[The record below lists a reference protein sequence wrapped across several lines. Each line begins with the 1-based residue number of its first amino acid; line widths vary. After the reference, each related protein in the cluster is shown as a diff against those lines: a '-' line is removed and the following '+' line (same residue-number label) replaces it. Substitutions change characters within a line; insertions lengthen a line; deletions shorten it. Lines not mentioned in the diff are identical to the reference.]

1 MLDIITVV
9 FNAII
14 TFLSRFT
21 KIVSYVCKYRDLYK
35 VTGLFCTRKFEKTE
49 NYHKYACLISARNEE
64 SVIGNLIDSI
74 RANDYP
80 QELVTIFVVADNCTD
95 NTAKIAREKGAI
107 CYERFD
113 DQHKTKG
120 FALQF
125 LINNIKN
132 DFGSVDAFDG
142 YFIFD
147 ADNLLEIDYIS
158 RMNESFDA
166 GERVITSYRA
176 SKNFS
181 DNWIS
186 ASYAL
191 HWLRTI
197 RNENRARSIFRLAT
211 RIQGTGYLVGSEVIP
226 DGWNFTTLT
235 EDRELS
241 AAAVIRGYRISYNHD
256 AIFYDEQPVDLKIAL
271 RQRLR
276 WAKGHIQALV
286 KLGGKLFLNIFKFD
300 KMSFISFDMLT
311 VVWPRSLETIFRKV
325 VTFVLKML
333 IFVMTGAALGS
344 YLGLVYDTIYWVAY
358 SYGTNILMA
367 IYLFIIEHSRI
378 PKMSIYK
385 KAWFCLTFPIFD
397 IIGKWVILIALFMK
411 VEWKPIPHTIATK
424 IEELSM
430 KK

>member
-113 DQHKTKG
+113 DVHKTKG

-367 IYLFIIEHSRI
+367 IYLFIIEHKRI

>member
-35 VTGLFCTRKFEKTE
+35 VTGLFCTRKFEKAE

-113 DQHKTKG
+113 DVHKTKG

-367 IYLFIIEHSRI
+367 IYLFIIERSRI
-378 PKMSIYK
+378 PKMPLYK

>member
-113 DQHKTKG
+113 DVHKTKG

-132 DFGSVDAFDG
+132 DFGSVEAFDG

-166 GERVITSYRA
+166 RSEEHTS
-176 SKNFS
+176 
-181 DNWIS
+181 
-186 ASYAL
+186 
-191 HWLRTI
+191 
-197 RNENRARSIFRLAT
+197 
-211 RIQGTGYLVGSEVIP
+211 
-226 DGWNFTTLT
+226 
-235 EDRELS
+235 EL
-241 AAAVIRGYRISYNHD
+241 
-256 AIFYDEQPVDLKIAL
+256 Q
-271 RQRLR
+271 
-276 WAKGHIQALV
+276 
-286 KLGGKLFLNIFKFD
+286 
-300 KMSFISFDMLT
+300 
-311 VVWPRSLETIFRKV
+311 SL
-325 VTFVLKML
+325 L
-333 IFVMTGAALGS
+333 
-344 YLGLVYDTIYWVAY
+344 
-358 SYGTNILMA
+358 
-367 IYLFIIEHSRI
+367 
-378 PKMSIYK
+378 
-385 KAWFCLTFPIFD
+385 
-397 IIGKWVILIALFMK
+397 
-411 VEWKPIPHTIATK
+411 
-424 IEELSM
+424 
-430 KK
+430 

>member
-1 MLDIITVV
+1 MPNIITVV

-49 NYHKYACLISARNEE
+49 NYHKYACLISARNEA

-80 QELVTIFVVADNCTD
+80 QDLVTIFVVADNCTD
-95 NTAKIAREKGAI
+95 DTAKIAREKGAI

-113 DQHKTKG
+113 DVHKTKG

-132 DFGSVDAFDG
+132 EFGAVDAFDG

-147 ADNLLEIDYIS
+147 ADNLLETDYIS

-241 AAAVIRGYRISYNHD
+241 AAAVIRGYRISYNND

-286 KLGGKLFLNIFKFD
+286 KLGGKLFLNIFKFN

-325 VTFVLKML
+325 VTFILKML
-333 IFVMTGAALGS
+333 LLVMTGAALGS
-344 YLGLVYDTIYWVAY
+344 YLGLVYDTVYWMAY

-367 IYLFIIEHSRI
+367 IYLFIIEHKRI
-378 PKMSIYK
+378 PKMAWYK
-385 KAWFCLTFPIFD
+385 KVWFCLTFPIFD

-430 KK
+430 NK

>member
-1 MLDIITVV
+1 
-9 FNAII
+9 
-14 TFLSRFT
+14 
-21 KIVSYVCKYRDLYK
+21 
-35 VTGLFCTRKFEKTE
+35 
-49 NYHKYACLISARNEE
+49 
-64 SVIGNLIDSI
+64 
-74 RANDYP
+74 
-80 QELVTIFVVADNCTD
+80 
-95 NTAKIAREKGAI
+95 
-107 CYERFD
+107 
-113 DQHKTKG
+113 
-120 FALQF
+120 
-125 LINNIKN
+125 
-132 DFGSVDAFDG
+132 
-142 YFIFD
+142 
-147 ADNLLEIDYIS
+147 
-158 RMNESFDA
+158 MNESFDA

-367 IYLFIIEHSRI
+367 IYLFIIEHKRI

>member
-64 SVIGNLIDSI
+64 SGIGNLIDSI

-132 DFGSVDAFDG
+132 DFGSVEALDG

-158 RMNESFDA
+158 RLNESFDA

-367 IYLFIIEHSRI
+367 IYLFIIERSRI

>member
-35 VTGLFCTRKFEKTE
+35 VTGLFCTRKFKKTE

-367 IYLFIIEHSRI
+367 IYLFIIEHKRI

-385 KAWFCLTFPIFD
+385 KAWFCLPFPIFD

>member
-80 QELVTIFVVADNCTD
+80 QDLVTIFVVADNCTD

-113 DQHKTKG
+113 DVHKTKG

-132 DFGSVDAFDG
+132 DFGAVDAFDG

-147 ADNLLEIDYIS
+147 ADNLLETDYIT

-241 AAAVIRGYRISYNHD
+241 AAAVIRGYRISYNND

-286 KLGGKLFLNIFKFD
+286 KLGGKLVLNIFKFN

-344 YLGLVYDTIYWVAY
+344 YLGLVYDTVYWVAY

-367 IYLFIIEHSRI
+367 IYLFIIERSRI
-378 PKMSIYK
+378 PKMAWYK

-397 IIGKWVILIALFMK
+397 IIGKWVILVALFMK

-430 KK
+430 NK

>member
-80 QELVTIFVVADNCTD
+80 QDLVTIFVVADNCTD

-113 DQHKTKG
+113 DIHKTKG

-132 DFGSVDAFDG
+132 DFGAVDAFDG

-147 ADNLLEIDYIS
+147 ADNLLETDYIS

-241 AAAVIRGYRISYNHD
+241 AAAVIRGYRISYNND

-286 KLGGKLFLNIFKFD
+286 KLGGKLFCNIFKFN

-344 YLGLVYDTIYWVAY
+344 YLGLVYDTVYWVAY

-367 IYLFIIEHSRI
+367 IYLFIIEHKRI
-378 PKMSIYK
+378 PKMAWYK

-397 IIGKWVILIALFMK
+397 IIGKWVILVALFMK

-430 KK
+430 NK

>member
-1 MLDIITVV
+1 VV

-80 QELVTIFVVADNCTD
+80 QDLVTIFVVADNCTD

-132 DFGSVDAFDG
+132 DFGAVDAFDG

-367 IYLFIIEHSRI
+367 IYLFIIEHKRI
-378 PKMSIYK
+378 PKMALYK

>member
-113 DQHKTKG
+113 DVHKTKG

-367 IYLFIIEHSRI
+367 IYLFIIERSRI
-378 PKMSIYK
+378 PKMPLYK

-424 IEELSM
+424 IEERSM

>member
-80 QELVTIFVVADNCTD
+80 QDLVTIFVVADNCTD

-113 DQHKTKG
+113 DVHKTKG

-132 DFGSVDAFDG
+132 DFGAVDAFDG

-147 ADNLLEIDYIS
+147 ADNLLETDYIS

-241 AAAVIRGYRISYNHD
+241 AAAVIRGYRISYNND

-286 KLGGKLFLNIFKFD
+286 KLGGKLFLNIFKFN

-344 YLGLVYDTIYWVAY
+344 YLGLVYDTVYWVAY

-367 IYLFIIEHSRI
+367 IYLFIIEHKRI
-378 PKMSIYK
+378 PKMAWYK

-397 IIGKWVILIALFMK
+397 IIGKWVILVALFMK

-430 KK
+430 NK